1 MLILCLFKFMNM
13 NNLQSGL
20 FFSLTGITAVASL
33 SSCASQKKTEE
44 QKPYNIVYIM
54 TDDHTAQM
62 MSCYDKRYMET
73 PNLDRIANDGVRF
86 TNSFVANSLS
96 DQNFIEIMKAN
107 GFYEIKME
115 YTTLNHTV
123 WEDLKNRIIDLHCFE
138 YTDEGEILYDGDCF
152 PVETFSGKGR
162 IEEIEVS
169 CIEPYSQVMF
179 HLGYEFDEN
188 DAHDVKL
195 LCETLHIEIPNE
207 YR

>member
-20 FFSLTGITAVASL
+20 LFSLTGITAVASL

-96 DQNFIEIMKAN
+96 GPSRACMITGKHSCAN
-107 GFYEIKME
+107 KFYDN
-115 YTTLNHTV
+115 TTC
-123 WEDLKNRIIDLHCFE
+123 IF
-138 YTDEGEILYDGDCF
+138 DGSQQTF
-152 PVETFSGKGR
+152 P
-162 IEEIEVS
+162 
-169 CIEPYSQVMF
+169 
-179 HLGYEFDEN
+179 
-188 DAHDVKL
+188 KL
-195 LCETLHIEIPNE
+195 LQQAGYQTALIGKWHLESLPTGFNYWEIVPG
-207 YR
+207 